1 MRVLIDRTLRL
12 GIKLCM
18 LTGVAFTFASCYGLP
33 PKEAPWYNDPVYQQE
48 QEQVDQQIHQAVEET
63 PSEQNE
69 AAE

>member
-1 MRVLIDRTLRL
+1 MRVMIDRTLRL

-48 QEQVDQQIHQAVEET
+48 HRRAKHLYLDNKLHVRV
-63 PSEQNE
+63 
-69 AAE
+69 